1 MENRKMIVKEIV
13 ANALGLE
20 IDEFENS
27 TNIYDELGADSV
39 VGFEILA
46 KLKRKFQ
53 IPISSA
59 EIMSLSSVDKI
70 CELVENRVNSK
81 ID

>member
-27 TNIYDELGADSV
+27 TT
-39 VGFEILA
+39 
-46 KLKRKFQ
+46 
-53 IPISSA
+53 
-59 EIMSLSSVDKI
+59 
-70 CELVENRVNSK
+70 LVSR
-81 ID
+81 

>member
-46 KLKRKFQ
+46 KLKKE
-53 IPISSA
+53 IS
-59 EIMSLSSVDKI
+59 DTY
-70 CELVENRVNSK
+70 
-81 ID
+81 